1 MKALLKVQSA
11 LRMPGII
18 ILNLVINQ
26 QMKDC
31 YISLLTIK
39 MERKRESMPA

>member
-18 ILNLVINQ
+18 TLNLVINP

-31 YISLLTIK
+31 YVTLLTIK
-39 MERKRESMPA
+39 IERKGEPTPA